1 MLTSMTTTAMRPSP
15 SRSPARVLAA
25 RRSSN
30 RRRQLLGDLLVV
42 LVWASAA
49 ASLGLYFAS
58 GLVALTS
65 AANVLTTLGIAT
77 GLVGSDLVLVMLV
90 LASRMPLIDRT
101 VGHDRAMGLHR
112 QLGKPAFYL
121 LIAHGVLLT
130 IGYSMSINS
139 NVIAQTFAFLGSND
153 MILAYLSFG
162 LFVAVI
168 VTSLVAVKRR
178 FPYEF
183 WHVIHLLSYAAVLAA
198 LPHMLGQGQLLAS
211 GWQRW
216 YWIMLYALA
225 FGSIVGYRFVSPASA
240 SIRHRMHV
248 ERVER
253 IAPDAFSIHLRGRN
267 LDKLGMMGG
276 QFLIWRFW
284 TPRTW
289 WHAHPISL
297 SASPG
302 KNSARVTIR
311 IVGKGTRS
319 LAAIPV
325 GTPVSF
331 SGPFGLFTDAVRS
344 SRHVA
349 IIAAGIGITPVVSLI
364 ERLDLSV
371 GDATVLVR
379 ASSEDQVY
387 LWDELNNIERQRG
400 IKVYTSVGSRGRGAG
415 GWMAARD
422 ETRGVNMLSV
432 FPHLAESDVFICGP
446 DAWAQLVED
455 DARARGVGASCIHR
469 EKFDW

>member
-1 MLTSMTTTAMRPSP
+1 MLVLMSTTARRPSP
-15 SRSPARVLAA
+15 TRVLAA
-25 RRSSN
+25 RRSFN
-30 RRRQLLGDLLVV
+30 RRRLLLGDFLVV

-49 ASLGLYFAS
+49 ASLGLYLAS
-58 GLVALTS
+58 GLVALTTF
-65 AANVLTTLGIAT
+65 AGVMTTLGIAT

-90 LASRMPLIDRT
+90 LASRMPLIDST

-112 QLGKPAFYL
+112 KLGKPAFYL
-121 LIAHGVLLT
+121 LVAHGVLLT
-130 IGYSMSINS
+130 IGYAMSLNS
-139 NVIAQTFAFLGSND
+139 NVVTQTIAFFASKD
-153 MILAYLSFG
+153 MILAYVSLG

-183 WHVIHLLSYAAVLAA
+183 WHVIHLLSYVAVIAA
-198 LPHMLGQGQLLAS
+198 LPHMLGQGQLLTA
-211 GWQRW
+211 GWQRS
-216 YWIMLYALA
+216 YWIVLYALA
-225 FGSIVGYRFVSPASA
+225 IGSIVGYRFVAPAIS
-240 SIRHRMHV
+240 SLRHSMRV

-253 IAPDAFSIHLRGRN
+253 VADDAFSIHLSGRD
-267 LDKLGMMGG
+267 LDKLGMRGG

-284 TPRTW
+284 TPGTW

-297 SASPG
+297 SASPR
-302 KNSARVTIR
+302 KNSARITIR
-311 IVGKGTRS
+311 IVGRGTRS
-319 LAAIPV
+319 LATIPV

-331 SGPFGLFTDAVRS
+331 SGPFGLFTDMTRS

-349 IIAAGIGITPVVSLI
+349 IIAAGIGITPVRSLI

-387 LWDELNNIERQRG
+387 LWDELNEIKRQRG
-400 IKVYTSVGSRGRGAG
+400 IKVYTSVGPRGRGAG

-422 ETRGVNMLSV
+422 ENRGVNMLSV

-455 DARARGVGASCIHR
+455 EARARGVGAAYIHR